1 MAIIKKSTNNKCWR
15 GCGEKRTLL
24 YFCWECKLVQ
34 PLCRTVW
41 RFLKKTKNRA
51 MIWSSKGFP
60 GGSDSKESAA
70 MQENQVL
77 SLGEEDLL
85 KKEMTTH
92 SSMLAWRIPWTE
104 EPGGLQSRE
113 LQRVGHDWATNTHTH
128 THTQW
133 SSNPTPGHTSRE
145 NHTWKRYLHPTV
157 HSSTIYYSQ
166 DMEAT

>member
-1 MAIIKKSTNNKCWR
+1 
-15 GCGEKRTLL
+15 
-24 YFCWECKLVQ
+24 
-34 PLCRTVW
+34 
-41 RFLKKTKNRA
+41 

-104 EPGGLQSRE
+104 EPGGL
-113 LQRVGHDWATNTHTH
+113 
-128 THTQW
+128 
-133 SSNPTPGHTSRE
+133 
-145 NHTWKRYLHPTV
+145 
-157 HSSTIYYSQ
+157 
-166 DMEAT
+166 